1 MTEAASSNSTQLPPE
16 LRGPIRL
23 GDNRAFR
30 PYRGGRLLAQFV
42 GGGSEQDGF
51 YPEDW
56 VASDTPAVGSGGP
69 VGAGISRLSIGG
81 EETSFAEL
89 VRLYGDDILG
99 PEHVARFGRR
109 TGLLVKLLDS
119 AERLQIQ
126 SHPSA
131 EFVRQRLNGEFGKA
145 ESWLILETREI
156 AGQRPYV
163 FFGWKESI
171 DPAEFTEAIRSQD
184 IAFMESRLHRFEV
197 QPGQLFHV
205 PPAMPHA
212 IGPGCF
218 LLEVQEPS
226 DWVFLPE
233 FPQLPTQTGEKL
245 TLPLEFCSLQGLP
258 LETAIQSMRLDGMSR
273 DEIIANFWTGQA
285 FSPAPG
291 LRTLLSTPEFRID
304 EIVGKGPEPLT
315 VEERSFA
322 VAIGERGELAIE
334 GEAFGPIVCRRGD
347 RLLIPWSAGPLR
359 VAGEGHLLVAR
370 PPARTGRK
378 GRRL

>member
-1 MTEAASSNSTQLPPE
+1 MTEAASGNSTQLPPE
-16 LRGPIRL
+16 LRCPVRL
-23 GDNRAFR
+23 GDNRVFR

-42 GGGSEQDGF
+42 GGTPEEDGF

-69 VGAGISRLSIGG
+69 DGAGISRLSIGG

-89 VRLYGDDILG
+89 LRLYGDDILG
-99 PEHVARFGRR
+99 PQHVARFGRR

-131 EFVRQRLNGEFGKA
+131 EFVRQHLRGEFGKA

-163 FFGWKESI
+163 FFGWKESV
-171 DPAEFTEAIRSQD
+171 DPAEFAEAIRSQD
-184 IAFMESRLHRFEV
+184 MAFMESRLHRFEV

-212 IGPGCF
+212 IGPGC
-218 LLEVQEPS
+218 LLIEVQEPS

-233 FPQLPTQTGEKL
+233 FPQLPTQSGEKL

-258 LETAIQSMRLDGMSR
+258 LETAIQSMRLDGISR
-273 DEIIANFWTGQA
+273 DEIIADFWTGQA
-285 FSPAPG
+285 FGSAPG

-304 EIVGKGPEPLT
+304 EIVVKGPSPLT

-322 VAIGERGELAIE
+322 VAIGERGEITIE
-334 GEAFGPIVCRRGD
+334 GEGFAPMVCRRGD

-370 PPARTGRK
+370 PPVRSGRK
-378 GRRL
+378 GP

>member
-1 MTEAASSNSTQLPPE
+1 MTEAASSISTNLPPE

-23 GDNRAFR
+23 GDNRVFR

-42 GGGSEQDGF
+42 GGAPEEDGF

-56 VASDTPAVGSGGP
+56 VASDTAAVGSGGP
-69 VGAGISRLSIGG
+69 SGPGISRLSIGG

-89 VRLYGDDILG
+89 LRLYGDDILG

-131 EFVRQRLNGEFGKA
+131 EFVRQHLHGEFGKA
-145 ESWLILETREI
+145 ESWLILDTREI
-156 AGQRPYV
+156 AGERPYV
-163 FFGWKESI
+163 LFGWKESI
-171 DPAEFTEAIRSQD
+171 DPAELAKAVRSQD
-184 IAFMESRLHRFEV
+184 IAFMGSRLHRFEV

-218 LLEVQEPS
+218 LMEVQEPS

-233 FPQLPTQTGEKL
+233 FPQLPTPTGEKL
-245 TLPLEFCSLQGLP
+245 TLPLEFCCLQGLP
-258 LETAIQSMRLDGMSR
+258 LETAIQSMRLDGISR

-285 FSPAPG
+285 FSSAPG

-304 EIVGKGPEPLT
+304 EIVRKGPEPLT
-315 VEERSFA
+315 VEERSVA
-322 VAIGERGELAIE
+322 VVIGERGEITLD
-334 GEAFGPIVCRRGD
+334 GEKFAPIVCHRGD
-347 RLLIPWSAGPLR
+347 RLLIPWSAGVLR
-359 VAGEGHLLVAR
+359 VAGEGRLIVAR
-370 PPARTGRK
+370 PSAGST
-378 GRRL
+378 RRG